1 MLSFFVG
8 LLDNAAVVLAIVVA
22 LGLIL
27 DKRSLSE
34 VIVGV
39 IKTLLGYLVLSAGSG
54 LIVTALSSFSG
65 VFTEA
70 FNLTGFVAED
80 NSLVAQ
86 AMSYS
91 ASIGTTTSMIM
102 VLSFVINLVIARF
115 SPWKYVFLTGHM
127 MLSMAGTMAIVLD
140 QMGITGW
147 AAIAIGSL
155 VQGVCQVLFPAIA
168 QPHIR
173 EISGQDNVAYGFWG
187 SSLTWLAG
195 CVGGL
200 VGNKEKSAE
209 DLQVPESLS
218 FLKDMSVLM
227 GIVMIVVYELVFMF
241 AGNDIVSAYSGGTNL
256 FIYAADQALQFVA
269 GTLVL
274 LQGVRMFLGE
284 IVPAFKGISTKLIP
298 GARPAL
304 DVPFI
309 YGYGPVSTTLG
320 FLTAMLG
327 GLLATAISTKMSA
340 TILPSVIGLYFMG
353 GAAGVFGNK
362 KGGLRG
368 CLVAG
373 FVLGFCFSIIPVLFY
388 NLVDLTKYGIQG
400 LWFAST
406 DSIIVMVI
414 MRLIGKVFGL

>member
-1 MLSFFVG
+1 MLNFLVS

-34 VIVGV
+34 VIIGV
-39 IKTLLGYLVLSAGSG
+39 IKTLLGYLVLSAGSS
-54 LIVTALSSFSG
+54 LICTALSSFSG

-70 FNLTGFVAED
+70 FSLTGFVAED

-102 VLSFVINLVIARF
+102 VLSFVVNLIIARV

-147 AAIAIGSL
+147 TAIIIGSL
-155 VQGVCQVLFPAIA
+155 VQGACQVLFPAIA

-173 EISGQDNVAYGFWG
+173 EISGQDSVAYGFWG
-187 SSLTWLAG
+187 SGLTWICG
-195 CVGGL
+195 VIGGL

-209 DLQVPESLS
+209 EIKVPNSLA

-227 GIVMIVVYELVFMF
+227 GVVMIAVYELVFII
-241 AGNDIVSAYSGGTNL
+241 AGNGIVSAYSGGTNL
-256 FIYAADQALQFVA
+256 VIYAADQALQFVA
-269 GTLVL
+269 GTLIL

-284 IVPAFKGISTKLIP
+284 IVPAFKGISTRLIP

-309 YGYGPVSTTLG
+309 YSYGPVSTTLG
-320 FLTAMLG
+320 FLMAMAG
-327 GLLATAISTKMSA
+327 GILATAISTKMSA

-362 KGGLRG
+362 KGGLVG
-368 CLVAG
+368 CLVAS
-373 FVLGFCFSIIPVLFY
+373 FALGFLFSIIPVLFY
-388 NLVDLTKYGIQG
+388 NVVDLTKYGISG

-406 DSIIVMVI
+406 DSIVVMVI
-414 MRLIGKVFGL
+414 MRYIGKIFGL